1 MRLIIIGG
9 VAAGAKAAA
18 KAHRTN
24 PDLEI
29 ILYQDEAEVSYSACG
44 LPYILSGKISNR
56 DEILIRKPE
65 EFKRDGIN
73 VETQH
78 YVESIDYKFMQLI
91 VKDLKTN
98 TRKTISY
105 DRLILATGARAI
117 IPPIKGVNLQG
128 VVTLRSIEELD
139 RLKYTIDSTK
149 LKKVIIIGA
158 GYIGLELSEA
168 FHELGIATTLVEK
181 LDRILPRFD
190 PEMAQ
195 LVHDH
200 LIENNVEII
209 LNDGLVNINGKNGR
223 ACSIEIESGRLIEA
237 DLIVLAIGIKPNIEL
252 AKKGGVTIGE
262 TGAIKVNTK
271 METNLEHI
279 YAAGDCCETIDRVS
293 GEITWVPLGDIANLQ
308 GRVAGDNAAG
318 GDAHFPGT
326 LGTSIFKTF
335 DLNVA
340 MTGLSET
347 AAKKLGFTPKSVT
360 VKKNDKARYY
370 PGGKEV
376 IVKLIADKKNGQ
388 LLGGQVIGQGAS
400 DKMIDITATALLGAL
415 TCYDM
420 ENADLAYSPPF
431 SPVLSPIIVAAGALS
446 SMLKK

>member
-9 VAAGAKAAA
+9 VAAGTKAAA

-44 LPYILSGKISNR
+44 LPYILSGIIPNR
-56 DEILIRKPE
+56 DEIVIRKPE

-78 YVESIDYKFMQLI
+78 YVESIDYKSMQLT
-91 VKDLKTN
+91 VKDLKTD

-117 IPPIKGVNLQG
+117 VPPVKGVNLQG

-149 LKKVIIIGA
+149 PKKVIIIGA

-209 LNDGLVNINGKNGR
+209 LNDGLVNINGINGR
-223 ACSIEIESGRLIEA
+223 ACSIEIESGRLVEA

-252 AKKGGVTIGE
+252 AKKGGITIGE

-318 GDAHFPGT
+318 GNAHFPGT

-340 MTGLSET
+340 ITGLSET

-400 DKMIDITATALLGAL
+400 DKMIDIAATALLGAL

-431 SPVLSPIIVAAGALS
+431 SPVLSPMIVAAGALS

>member
-318 GDAHFPGT
+318 GNAHFPGT

-340 MTGLSET
+340 ITGLSET

>member
-78 YVESIDYKFMQLI
+78 YVESIDYKFMQLT